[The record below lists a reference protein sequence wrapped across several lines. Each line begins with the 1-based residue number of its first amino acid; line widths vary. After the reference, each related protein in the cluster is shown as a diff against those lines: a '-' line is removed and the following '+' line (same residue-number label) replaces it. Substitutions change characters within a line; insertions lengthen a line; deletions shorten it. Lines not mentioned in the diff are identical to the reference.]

1 QTEKSPQRH
10 SDGRTYCTEER
21 CMMRIPGIN
30 VKRRA
35 KPEPADNAQAYHR
48 NNDPPH
54 SNATDLPGN
63 ARTTKVSHGT
73 NPQHSDGRK
82 TNLHW
87 RQTRAE
93 QFGAVTNR
101 RNSNRDVS
109 NQQRDTVGVVRHKI
123 AGLTESILGITAHT
137 T

>member
-1 QTEKSPQRH
+1 
-10 SDGRTYCTEER
+10 
-21 CMMRIPGIN
+21 MMRIPGIN

-54 SNATDLPGN
+54 GNAADLPGN
-63 ARTTKVSHGT
+63 ARTTKVSHST
-73 NPQHSDGRK
+73 NPQHPDGRK

-109 NQQRDTVGVVRHKI
+109 NQQRDAVGIVRHKVT
-123 AGLTESILGITAHT
+123 GFTESILGITAHT
-137 T
+137 S